1 MSYKYL
7 NNDYKIDLFRAY
19 FRVLNTNQGFYFNF
33 ENLKNK
39 KNFINFLSLIFLS
52 GYKYVWLAL
61 RFWIF
66 ALVGSLSIIY
76 CTLVLKALP
85 FNKIMLA

>member
-39 KNFINFLSLIFLS
+39 KNFINFLSLVFLS
-52 GYKYVWLAL
+52 GYKYV
-61 RFWIF
+61 
-66 ALVGSLSIIY
+66 
-76 CTLVLKALP
+76 
-85 FNKIMLA
+85 